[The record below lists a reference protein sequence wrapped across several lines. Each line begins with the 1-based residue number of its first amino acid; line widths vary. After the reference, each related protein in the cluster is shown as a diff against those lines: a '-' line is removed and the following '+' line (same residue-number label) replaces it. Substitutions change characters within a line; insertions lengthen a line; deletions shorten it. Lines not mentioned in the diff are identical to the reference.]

1 MLPLFDSLGAKYL
14 WGYLQLIC
22 WTADDP
28 FEDNDFILFAIYL
41 RNELDVLNATMKK
54 YIMDA

>member
-14 WGYLQLIC
+14 WGYLQLIS
-22 WTADDP
+22 WTAHDP
-28 FEDNDFILFAIYL
+28 FEDNDFLLFAIYL